1 LSLLR
6 KQESSNLKKFWIP
19 ALTGMTFLEVTS
31 DSILGLG
38 VIASS
43 SELFWEKE
51 MRTLRIGLCQI
62 NTTVGDIEGNTKKIL
77 NYMAKGKKMGADL
90 LVFPEMAVTG
100 YPPEDLL
107 FMPKF
112 IEANLKAIKEIARA
126 TSFITAI
133 VGFVHKDGDIF
144 NSAALLHHGRL
155 VDVYS
160 KVYLPNYG
168 VFDELRYFRPGKENF
183 IFTLRSIPIGISICE
198 DLWYP
203 GDPIRTQALYGGAE
217 LMINISASPYH
228 SGKTIAR
235 EKMISTRASDN
246 AAIVAYCNLVGGQ
259 DELVFDG
266 GSVIFDQKGE
276 LIVRGK
282 QFEEDLVL
290 SDLDFEAVFRMRLHD
305 PRIRRERAKE
315 EERGLKRIDLPGS
328 TRKPRRTLPLPR
340 RDSKPLDR
348 LSEVYSALVLGTGDY
363 IRKNGFHTALIGLS
377 GGIDSALTAAIAVDA
392 LGNKGVVGVAM
403 PSQYSSKESLED
415 AKTLAKNLG
424 IKFFTIPITDIFE
437 AYLKT
442 LSPIFQGL
450 KPNVTEENI
459 QARIRGNILMALSNK
474 YGWLVLTTGN
484 KSEMSVGYCTL
495 YGDMA
500 GGYAVLKDVPKT
512 LVYELAQ
519 FKNKKEGKT
528 IIPKNVFLKAP
539 SAELR
544 PNQKDE
550 DSLPPY
556 PVLDPILQA
565 YVEEDKGVNEITKM
579 GYKETLIKDVI
590 NMVDQN
596 EYKRRQSPP
605 GVKITHRALGKDRRL
620 PVTNKYRNF

>member
-1 LSLLR
+1 
-6 KQESSNLKKFWIP
+6 
-19 ALTGMTFLEVTS
+19 M
-31 DSILGLG
+31 
-38 VIASS
+38 
-43 SELFWEKE
+43 
-51 MRTLRIGLCQI
+51 LRIGLCQI
-62 NTTVGDIEGNTKKIL
+62 NTTVGDIEGNTRKIL
-77 NYMAKGKKMGADL
+77 DYIQKGKKMGADL
-90 LVFPEMAVTG
+90 LAFPEMAVTG

-112 IEANLKAIKEIARA
+112 IEANLKAIKTIAKA
-126 TSFITAI
+126 TSSIAVL
-133 VGFVHKDGDIF
+133 VGLVDKKEDIF
-144 NSAALLHHGRL
+144 NAATLLHNGKI
-155 VDVYS
+155 VDSYY
-160 KVYLPNYG
+160 KTFLPNYG
-168 VFDELRYFRPGKENF
+168 VFDEDRYFKAGTENF
-183 IFTLRSIPIGISICE
+183 IFTLKSIPIGPSICE

-217 LMINISASPYH
+217 LIINISSSPYH
-228 SGKTIAR
+228 AGKSAFR

-246 AAIVAYCNLVGGQ
+246 VAIVAYCNLVGGQ

-266 GSVIFDQKGE
+266 GSVIFDQRGE

-290 SDLDFEAVFRMRLHD
+290 ADLDMESVFRMRLHD
-305 PRIRRERAKE
+305 PRIRREKSTD
-315 EERGLKRIDLPGS
+315 EERSFRKIDLADQIHS
-328 TRKPRRTLPLPR
+328 VRRKPPLPK

-348 LSEVYSALVLGTGDY
+348 LAEIYGALVLGTGDY
-363 IRKNGFHTALIGLS
+363 IRKNGFQRVLIGLS

-392 LGNKGVVGVAM
+392 LGKKAVVGVAM
-403 PSQYSSKESLED
+403 PSQYSSKEALED

-424 IKFFTIPITDIFE
+424 IPLLTIPITEVFQ

-442 LSPIFQGL
+442 LAPSFKGF

-474 YGWLVLTTGN
+474 FGWLVLTTGN

-500 GGYAVLKDVPKT
+500 GGFAVLKDVPKT
-512 LVYELAQ
+512 LVYELSRY
-519 FKNKKEGKT
+519 KNRKEGKA
-528 IIPKNVFLKAP
+528 IIPKNVFVKAP

-556 PVLDPILQA
+556 SILDPVLQA
-565 YVEEDKGVNEITKM
+565 YVEEDKGLEEIAKM
-579 GYKETLIKDVI
+579 GFKESMIKEVI
-590 NMVDQN
+590 RLVDRN

>member
-1 LSLLR
+1 
-6 KQESSNLKKFWIP
+6 
-19 ALTGMTFLEVTS
+19 
-31 DSILGLG
+31 
-38 VIASS
+38 
-43 SELFWEKE
+43 

-77 NYMAKGKKMGADL
+77 DYISKGKKVGADL

-107 FMPKF
+107 LMPKF
-112 IEANLKAIKEIARA
+112 IEANLRAVNKITKAT
-126 TSFITAI
+126 TSITAI

-144 NSAALLHHGRL
+144 NSAALLHNGKMI
-155 VDVYS
+155 DVYS
-160 KVYLPNYG
+160 KTYLPNYG
-168 VFDELRYFRPGKENF
+168 VFDEDRYFQVGKENF
-183 IFTLRSIPIGISICE
+183 IFTLKSTPIGLSICE

-217 LMINISASPYH
+217 LIVNISSSPYH
-228 SGKTIAR
+228 AGKSTFR

-246 AAIVAYCNLVGGQ
+246 SAIVAYCNLVGGQ

-266 GSVIFDQKGE
+266 GSLVIDQRGE

-290 SDLDFEAVFRMRLHD
+290 ADLDMEAVFRMRLHD
-305 PRIRRERAKE
+305 PRIRRERFSE
-315 EERGLKRIDLPGS
+315 EEKGLRKIGLPAQIHSAKKWPPIPKRDQ
-328 TRKPRRTLPLPR
+328 
-340 RDSKPLDR
+340 KPLDR
-348 LSEVYSALVLGTGDY
+348 LAEIYTALVLGTGDY
-363 IRKNGFHTALIGLS
+363 IRKNGFQRVLIGLS
-377 GGIDSALTAAIAVDA
+377 GGIDSALTAAVAVDA
-392 LGNKGVVGVAM
+392 LGKQGVVGVAM
-403 PSQYSSKESLED
+403 PSQYSSKESLDD
-415 AKTLAKNLG
+415 AKLLAKNLG
-424 IKFFTIPITDIFE
+424 IRFLTIPITEIFQ

-442 LSPIFQGL
+442 LSPSFKGL
-450 KPNVTEENI
+450 KPDVTEENI

-474 YGWLVLTTGN
+474 WGWLVLTTGN

-512 LVYELAQ
+512 LVYELTKL
-519 FKNKKEGKT
+519 KNKKEKRN
-528 IIPKNVFLKAP
+528 IIPKRVFIKPP

-565 YVEEDKGVNEITKM
+565 YVEEDKGVEDIAKM
-579 GYKETLIKDVI
+579 GFKERLIKEVI
-590 NMVDQN
+590 QMVDRN

>member
-1 LSLLR
+1 
-6 KQESSNLKKFWIP
+6 
-19 ALTGMTFLEVTS
+19 
-31 DSILGLG
+31 
-38 VIASS
+38 
-43 SELFWEKE
+43 

-62 NTTVGDIEGNTKKIL
+62 NTTVGDIKGNTQKIL
-77 NYMAKGKKMGADL
+77 DYMARGKKGGADL

-126 TSFITAI
+126 TTSITAI

-155 VDVYS
+155 IDVYS

-168 VFDELRYFRPGKENF
+168 VFDELRYFRPGRGNF
-183 IFTLRSIPIGISICE
+183 IFTLQSIPIGISICE

-217 LMINISASPYH
+217 LMVNISSSPYH
-228 SGKTIAR
+228 SGKTASR
-235 EKMISTRASDN
+235 EKLISTRASDN
-246 AAIVAYCNLVGGQ
+246 VAIVAYCNLVGGQ

-266 GSVIFDQKGE
+266 GSMIFDQKGE
-276 LIVRGK
+276 LVVRGK

-290 SDLDFEAVFRMRLHD
+290 ADLDLEAVFRMRLHD
-305 PRIRRERAKE
+305 PRIRREKRNDE
-315 EERGLKRIDLPGS
+315 EKGLRKIDLPG
-328 TRKPRRTLPLPR
+328 KPRQSKRMPPLPK
-340 RDSKPLDR
+340 RDSRPLDR
-348 LSEVYSALVLGTGDY
+348 LSEIYSALTLGTGDY
-363 IRKNGFHTALIGLS
+363 VRKNGFHTVLIGLS
-377 GGIDSALTAAIAVDA
+377 GGIDSALTASIAVDA
-392 LGNKGVVGVAM
+392 LGKKGVVGVAM
-403 PSQYSSKESLED
+403 PSPYSSEESFKD
-415 AKTLAKNLG
+415 AKLLAKNLG
-424 IKFFTIPITDIFE
+424 IRMITIPITEIFQ

-442 LSPIFQGL
+442 LAVPFKQV
-450 KPNVTEENI
+450 KPDVTEENL

-474 YGWLVLTTGN
+474 FGWLVLTTGN

-512 LVYELAQ
+512 LVYELA
-519 FKNKKEGKT
+519 KYRNRKEGKE
-528 IIPKNVFLKAP
+528 IIPGNVFSKPP

-565 YVEEDKGVNEITKM
+565 YVEEDKGLKEIAEM
-579 GYKETLIKDVI
+579 GFKEAMVKEVI
-590 NMVDQN
+590 NMVDHN

>member
-1 LSLLR
+1 
-6 KQESSNLKKFWIP
+6 
-19 ALTGMTFLEVTS
+19 
-31 DSILGLG
+31 
-38 VIASS
+38 
-43 SELFWEKE
+43 

-62 NTTVGDIEGNTKKIL
+62 NTTVGDIEGNTRKIL
-77 NYMAKGKKMGADL
+77 GYMTRGKKMGADL

-112 IEANLKAIKEIARA
+112 IDANLKAIKKIAKA
-126 TSFITAI
+126 TSSITAI
-133 VGFVHKDGDIF
+133 VGFVHKEGDIF

-168 VFDELRYFRPGKENF
+168 VFDELRYFHPGKENF
-183 IFTLRSIPIGISICE
+183 IFTLQSIPIGISICE

-217 LMINISASPYH
+217 LMINISSSPYH
-228 SGKTIAR
+228 SGKTASR
-235 EKMISTRASDN
+235 EKLISTRASDN
-246 AAIVAYCNLVGGQ
+246 LALVAYCNLVGGQ

-266 GSVIFDQKGE
+266 GSMIFDQRGE

-282 QFEEDLVL
+282 QFEEDLIL
-290 SDLDFEAVFRMRLHD
+290 GDLDFEAVFRMRLHD
-305 PRIRRERAKE
+305 PRIRREKLIE
-315 EERGLKRIDLPGS
+315 EEKGIKKIDLPHRARPS
-328 TRKPRRTLPLPR
+328 VKKPTIPK
-340 RDSKPLDR
+340 RDSTSMDPVA
-348 LSEVYSALVLGTGDY
+348 EIYAALVLGTGDY
-363 IRKNGFHTALIGLS
+363 IRKNGFQKVLIGLS
-377 GGIDSALTAAIAVDA
+377 GGVDSALTAAIAVDA
-392 LGNKGVVGVAM
+392 LGKKSVVGVAM
-403 PSQYSSKESLED
+403 PSQYSSKSSLED
-415 AKTLAKNLG
+415 AKLLAKNLG
-424 IKFFTIPITDIFE
+424 IQFLTVPITEIFQ
-437 AYLKT
+437 AYFKT
-442 LSPIFQGL
+442 LSPTFKKL
-450 KPNVTEENI
+450 KPDATEENI

-474 YGWLVLTTGN
+474 FSWLVLTTGN

-512 LVYELAQ
+512 LVYELT
-519 FKNKKEGKT
+519 KYRNKKEGYD
-528 IIPKNVFLKAP
+528 IIPQNIFVKPP

-556 PVLDPILQA
+556 STLDPILQA
-565 YVEEDKGVNEITKM
+565 YVEEDKGVDEISKM
-579 GYKETLIKDVI
+579 GFKEKMIEEVI
-590 NMVDQN
+590 QMVDRN

>member
-1 LSLLR
+1 
-6 KQESSNLKKFWIP
+6 
-19 ALTGMTFLEVTS
+19 
-31 DSILGLG
+31 
-38 VIASS
+38 
-43 SELFWEKE
+43 

-62 NTTVGDIEGNTKKIL
+62 NTIVGDIEGNTKKIL
-77 NYMAKGKKMGADL
+77 DYIAKGKRMGADL

-107 FMPKF
+107 LMPKF
-112 IEANLKAIKEIARA
+112 IEANLNAIQTIAKS
-126 TSFITAI
+126 TLSMTAI
-133 VGFVHKDGDIF
+133 VGFVNKDGDIF
-144 NSAALLHHGRL
+144 NSAALLHNGKL
-155 VDVYS
+155 VDAYS
-160 KVYLPNYG
+160 KIYLPNYG
-168 VFDELRYFRPGKENF
+168 VFDEDRYFQVGKENF
-183 IFTLRSIPIGISICE
+183 IFTLKSTPIGVSICE

-203 GDPIRTQALYGGAE
+203 GDPIRTQALYGRAE
-217 LMINISASPYH
+217 LIVNISSSPYH
-228 SGKTIAR
+228 TGKVAFR

-246 AAIVAYCNLVGGQ
+246 LAIVAYCNLVGGQ

-266 GSVIFDQKGE
+266 GSLIFDQNGD

-282 QFEEDLVL
+282 QFEEDLVMA
-290 SDLDFEAVFRMRLHD
+290 DLNTEAVFRMRLHD
-305 PRIRRERAKE
+305 PRIRRERLSE
-315 EERGLKRIDLPGS
+315 EERGLRKIELSNRNRSARRRPSLPK
-328 TRKPRRTLPLPR
+328 TN
-340 RDSKPLDR
+340 SKPLDR
-348 LSEVYSALVLGTGDY
+348 LSEIYAALILGTGDY
-363 IRKNGFHTALIGLS
+363 IRKNGFKTVLIGLS

-392 LGNKGVVGVAM
+392 LGKRGVVGVGM
-403 PSQYSSKESLED
+403 PSQYSSRGSIED
-415 AKTLAKNLG
+415 AELLAKNLG
-424 IKFFTIPITDIFE
+424 IHLIMISISEIFQ

-442 LSPIFQGL
+442 LSPSFKGVR
-450 KPNVTEENI
+450 PDVTEENV

-474 YGWLVLTTGN
+474 FGWLVLTTGN

-512 LVYELAQ
+512 LVYELA
-519 FKNKKEGKT
+519 KLRNKKEGKDL
-528 IIPKNVFLKAP
+528 IPRRVFTKPP

-565 YVEEDKGVNEITKM
+565 YVEEDKGLEEIAKM
-579 GYKETLIKDVI
+579 GFKESLVKEVI
-590 NMVDQN
+590 NMVDRN

-620 PVTNKYRNF
+620 PVTNKYRNL

>member
-1 LSLLR
+1 
-6 KQESSNLKKFWIP
+6 
-19 ALTGMTFLEVTS
+19 
-31 DSILGLG
+31 
-38 VIASS
+38 
-43 SELFWEKE
+43 
-51 MRTLRIGLCQI
+51 MRILRIGLCQI

-77 NYMAKGKKMGADL
+77 DYIARGKKLGADL
-90 LVFPEMAVTG
+90 LAFPEMAVTG

-107 FMPKF
+107 LMPNF
-112 IEANLKAIKEIARA
+112 IEANLKAIKRIAKT
-126 TSFITAI
+126 TSSISAVI
-133 VGFVHKDGDIF
+133 GFVNKDGDIF
-144 NSAALLHHGRL
+144 NSAALLHDGKL

-160 KVYLPNYG
+160 KIYLPNYG
-168 VFDELRYFRPGKENF
+168 VFDEDRYFQSGKENF
-183 IFTLRSIPIGISICE
+183 IFTLRSTPIGLSICE

-217 LMINISASPYH
+217 LIVNISSSPYH
-228 SGKTIAR
+228 AGKCAFR

-246 AAIVAYCNLVGGQ
+246 SAIIAYCNLVGGQ

-266 GSVIFDQKGE
+266 GSLIFDQRGE
-276 LIVRGK
+276 LIVRGR

-290 SDLDFEAVFRMRLHD
+290 ADLDMEAVFRMRLHD
-305 PRIRRERAKE
+305 PRIRREKQTE
-315 EERGLKRIDLPGS
+315 EEKGLRKRELPDQIHS
-328 TRKPRRTLPLPR
+328 VRKRPSIPK

-348 LSEVYSALVLGTGDY
+348 LTEIYNALVLGTGDY
-363 IRKNGFHTALIGLS
+363 IRKNGFHRVLIGLS

-392 LGNKGVVGVAM
+392 LGKKGVVGVAM

-415 AKTLAKNLG
+415 AKLLAKNLG
-424 IKFFTIPITDIFE
+424 IQFFTIPITDIFH

-442 LSPIFQGL
+442 LSPSFKGR
-450 KPNVTEENI
+450 KPDVAEENI
-459 QARIRGNILMALSNK
+459 QARIRGNLLMALSNK
-474 YGWLVLTTGN
+474 FGWLVLTTGN

-512 LVYELAQ
+512 LVYELTE
-519 FKNKKEGKT
+519 FINKKEGKA
-528 IIPKNVFLKAP
+528 IIPKNVFVKPP

-565 YVEEDKGVNEITKM
+565 YVEEDKGVKDIAKM
-579 GYKETLIKDVI
+579 GFKESMIKEVI
-590 NMVDQN
+590 QMVDRN

>member
-1 LSLLR
+1 
-6 KQESSNLKKFWIP
+6 
-19 ALTGMTFLEVTS
+19 
-31 DSILGLG
+31 
-38 VIASS
+38 
-43 SELFWEKE
+43 

-77 NYMAKGKKMGADL
+77 DYISKGKKVGADL

-107 FMPKF
+107 LMPKF
-112 IEANLKAIKEIARA
+112 IEANLRAVNKITKAT
-126 TSFITAI
+126 TSITAI

-144 NSAALLHHGRL
+144 NSAALLHNGKMI
-155 VDVYS
+155 DVYS
-160 KVYLPNYG
+160 KTYLPNYG
-168 VFDELRYFRPGKENF
+168 VFDEDRYFQVGKENF
-183 IFTLRSIPIGISICE
+183 IFTLKSTPIGLSICE

-217 LMINISASPYH
+217 LIVNISSSPYH
-228 SGKTIAR
+228 AGKSTFR

-246 AAIVAYCNLVGGQ
+246 SAIVAYCNLVGGQ

-266 GSVIFDQKGE
+266 GSLIIDQRGE

-290 SDLDFEAVFRMRLHD
+290 ADLDMEAVFRMRLHD
-305 PRIRRERAKE
+305 PRIRRERFSE
-315 EERGLKRIDLPGS
+315 EEKGLRKIGLPAQIHSAKKWPPIPKRDQ
-328 TRKPRRTLPLPR
+328 
-340 RDSKPLDR
+340 KPLDR
-348 LSEVYSALVLGTGDY
+348 LAEIYTALVLGTGDY
-363 IRKNGFHTALIGLS
+363 IRKNGFQRVLIGLS
-377 GGIDSALTAAIAVDA
+377 GGIDSALTAAVAVDA
-392 LGNKGVVGVAM
+392 LGKQGVVGVAM
-403 PSQYSSKESLED
+403 PSQYSSKESLDD
-415 AKTLAKNLG
+415 AKLLAKNLG
-424 IKFFTIPITDIFE
+424 IRFLTIPITEIFQ

-442 LSPIFQGL
+442 LSPSFKGL
-450 KPNVTEENI
+450 KPDVTEENI

-474 YGWLVLTTGN
+474 WGWLVLTTGN

-512 LVYELAQ
+512 LVYELTKL
-519 FKNKKEGKT
+519 KNKKEKRN
-528 IIPKNVFLKAP
+528 IIPKRVFIKPP

-565 YVEEDKGVNEITKM
+565 YVEEDKGVEDIAKM
-579 GYKETLIKDVI
+579 GFKERLIKEVI
-590 NMVDQN
+590 QMVDRN

>member
-1 LSLLR
+1 
-6 KQESSNLKKFWIP
+6 
-19 ALTGMTFLEVTS
+19 
-31 DSILGLG
+31 
-38 VIASS
+38 
-43 SELFWEKE
+43 

-62 NTTVGDIEGNTKKIL
+62 NTIVGDIEGNTRKIL
-77 NYMAKGKKMGADL
+77 GYIAKGKRMGADL
-90 LVFPEMAVTG
+90 LAFPEMAVTG

-107 FMPKF
+107 LMPKF
-112 IEANLKAIKEIARA
+112 IEANLKAVKTIAKA
-126 TSFITAI
+126 TSSITVV
-133 VGFVHKDGDIF
+133 VGFVNKDGDIF
-144 NSAALLHHGRL
+144 NSAALLHDGKL
-155 VDVYS
+155 IDVYS
-160 KVYLPNYG
+160 KIYLPNYG
-168 VFDELRYFRPGKENF
+168 VFDEDRYFQGGKENF
-183 IFTLRSIPIGISICE
+183 IFTLKSTPIGLSICE

-203 GDPIRTQALYGGAE
+203 GDPIRTQTLYGGAE
-217 LMINISASPYH
+217 LIVNISSSPYH
-228 SGKTIAR
+228 AGKSTFR

-246 AAIVAYCNLVGGQ
+246 SAIVAYCNLVGGQ

-266 GSVIFDQKGE
+266 GSLMIDQKGE
-276 LIVRGK
+276 LIVRGR

-290 SDLDFEAVFRMRLHD
+290 ADLDMEAVFRMRLHD
-305 PRIRRERAKE
+305 PRIRRERFSE
-315 EERGLKRIDLPGS
+315 EEKGLRKIELPNQTHSVRKRPSIP
-328 TRKPRRTLPLPR
+328 K

-348 LSEVYSALVLGTGDY
+348 LNEIYTALWLGTGDY
-363 IRKNGFHTALIGLS
+363 IRKNGFQRVLIGLS
-377 GGIDSALTAAIAVDA
+377 GGIDSALTAAIAADA
-392 LGNKGVVGVAM
+392 LGKKGVVGVAM
-403 PSQYSSKESLED
+403 PSQYSSKGSIED
-415 AKTLAKNLG
+415 TELLAKNLG
-424 IKFFTIPITDIFE
+424 IRLLKIPITEIFR

-442 LSPIFQGL
+442 LSSSFRGL

-474 YGWLVLTTGN
+474 FGWLVLTTGN

-512 LVYELAQ
+512 LVYELTELR
-519 FKNKKEGKT
+519 NKKEGKA
-528 IIPKNVFLKAP
+528 IIPKNIFIKPP

-565 YVEEDKGVNEITKM
+565 YVEEDKEVRDITKM
-579 GYKETLIKDVI
+579 GFKENMIKEVI
-590 NMVDQN
+590 NMVDRN

>member
-1 LSLLR
+1 
-6 KQESSNLKKFWIP
+6 
-19 ALTGMTFLEVTS
+19 
-31 DSILGLG
+31 
-38 VIASS
+38 
-43 SELFWEKE
+43 

-77 NYMAKGKKMGADL
+77 DYISRGKKLGVDL
-90 LVFPEMAVTG
+90 LAFPEMAVTG

-107 FMPKF
+107 LMPKF
-112 IEANLKAIKEIARA
+112 IEANLKAIKRIAKA
-126 TSFITAI
+126 TSSISAVI
-133 VGFVHKDGDIF
+133 GFVNKDGDIF
-144 NSAALLHHGRL
+144 NSAALLHNGKL

-160 KVYLPNYG
+160 KIYLPNYG
-168 VFDELRYFRPGKENF
+168 VFDEDRYFQSGKENF
-183 IFTLRSIPIGISICE
+183 IFILRSTPIGLSICE

-203 GDPIRTQALYGGAE
+203 GDPIRTQTLYGGAE
-217 LMINISASPYH
+217 LIVNISSSPYH
-228 SGKTIAR
+228 AGKCAFR

-246 AAIVAYCNLVGGQ
+246 AAIIAYCNLVGGQ

-266 GSVIFDQKGE
+266 GSLIFDQRGE
-276 LIVRGK
+276 LMVRGR
-282 QFEEDLVL
+282 QFEEDLIL
-290 SDLDFEAVFRMRLHD
+290 ADLDMEAVFRMRLHD
-305 PRIRRERAKE
+305 PRIRREKHAE
-315 EERGLKRIDLPGS
+315 EEKGLRKMELPDQIYS
-328 TRKPRRTLPLPR
+328 VRKKPSIPK

-348 LSEVYSALVLGTGDY
+348 LAEIYNALVLGTGDY
-363 IRKNGFHTALIGLS
+363 IRKNGFQRVLIGLS
-377 GGIDSALTAAIAVDA
+377 GGIDSALTAAVAVDA
-392 LGNKGVVGVAM
+392 LGKKGVVGVAM
-403 PSQYSSKESLED
+403 PSQYSSKESLGD
-415 AKTLAKNLG
+415 AKLLAKNFG
-424 IKFFTIPITDIFE
+424 IEFFTIPITDIFQ

-442 LSPIFQGL
+442 LSPSFKGL
-450 KPNVTEENI
+450 KPNVAEENI
-459 QARIRGNILMALSNK
+459 QARIRGNLLMALSNK
-474 YGWLVLTTGN
+474 FGWLVLTTGN

-512 LVYELAQ
+512 LVYELTK
-519 FKNKKEGKT
+519 FRNKNEGKD
-528 IIPKNVFLKAP
+528 IIPKSVFVKPP

-565 YVEEDKGVNEITKM
+565 YVEEDKGVEDIAKM
-579 GYKETLIKDVI
+579 GFKESMIKEVI
-590 NMVDQN
+590 QMVDRN